1 MRNPQDPQSPQL
13 PLYKEILR
21 ILSKLRKIERKY
33 KCICD
38 FLSLSNF
45 GAAKYP
51 FQREDLHIPTRFTQI
66 QRTLLMD
73 AMVQNNFHIAKPY
86 LLILVR

>member
-38 FLSLSNF
+38 FLSCSNF
-45 GAAKYP
+45 GAAKVVFDERRVKYSFAFP
-51 FQREDLHIPTRFTQI
+51 SEPMSL
-66 QRTLLMD
+66 RTPRT
-73 AMVQNNFHIAKPY
+73 VRRCPIALGVCPN
-86 LLILVR
+86 LVRS